1 MNRRGTT
8 LRWQR
13 VVLAA
18 LCLVAGP
25 AFAQRVF
32 VVASS
37 DGAPYRQALAG
48 IQKQGQPVEAL
59 QVARDSEAVLTAAL
73 ARAGRDTVVVALGVS
88 AANVVARA
96 APPAAIVNCMVI
108 GQDDGRVAPN
118 TQVVPL
124 EVPIETHIMWMKRLL
139 PQART
144 VGLLYDPQHND
155 RRVADT
161 AAALT
166 RAGLQPVLEPVTSPS
181 ALPAALNRLTNSS
194 DVLHAIPDTTVF
206 AKEHSRAL
214 LLFSFRNLIPLA
226 GPSEAWVRAGALYAV
241 DWDYPDLGRY
251 CMALGQRQLAGA
263 RAPMPAPAKTRV
275 IVNLRSAEQLR
286 IKWDAETLR
295 MVAPVSE

>member
-1 MNRRGTT
+1 M
-8 LRWQR
+8 L
-13 VVLAA
+13 LAA
-18 LCLVAGP
+18 LVTGP
-25 AFAQRVF
+25 GFAQRVF
-32 VVASS
+32 VISSS
-37 DGAPYRQALAG
+37 DGMPYKQATAG
-48 IQKQGQPVEAL
+48 ILKQGLPVETL
-59 QVARDSEAVLTAAL
+59 HVARDSDATLAAAL

-96 APPAAIVNCMVI
+96 APPAAVVNCMVL

-124 EVPIETHIMWMKRLL
+124 EVPIETHIVWLKRLL

-144 VGLLYDPQHND
+144 VGLLYDPLQNEK
-155 RRVADT
+155 RVADT
-161 AAALT
+161 AAAFT
-166 RAGLQPVLEPVTSPS
+166 RAGYQPVLEPVASPS

-226 GPSEAWVRAGALYAV
+226 GPNEGWVRAGALYAV

-251 CMALGQRQLAGA
+251 CLALGQRQLGGN
-263 RAPMPAPAKTRV
+263 RTPVPPPAKTRV

-286 IKWDAETLR
+286 ITWDAEVLR

>member
-1 MNRRGTT
+1 M
-8 LRWQR
+8 L
-13 VVLAA
+13 LAA
-18 LCLVAGP
+18 LVTGP
-25 AFAQRVF
+25 GFAQRVF
-32 VVASS
+32 VIASS
-37 DGAPYRQALAG
+37 DGVPYKQATAG
-48 IQKQGQPVEAL
+48 ILKQGLPVETF
-59 QVARDSEAVLTAAL
+59 QVARDSDATLAAAL

-96 APPAAIVNCMVI
+96 APPAAVVNCMVL

-124 EVPIETHIMWMKRLL
+124 EVPIETHIVWLKRLL

-144 VGLLYDPQHND
+144 VGLLYDPLQNE

-161 AAALT
+161 AAAFT
-166 RAGLQPVLEPVTSPS
+166 RAGYQPVLEPVTSPS

-226 GPSEAWVRAGALYAV
+226 GPNEGWVRAGALYAV

-251 CMALGQRQLAGA
+251 CMALGQRQLGGN
-263 RAPMPAPAKTRV
+263 RTSMPPPAKTRV

-286 IKWDAETLR
+286 ITWDADVLR